1 MLAAAFSGEVVVG
14 WDHLNI
20 SVDSVY
26 EVVALSR
33 GFIDD
38 LALDVLGKTVV
49 SKIGSI
55 LFVGA
60 AAFLFK
66 GGSHFQI

>member
-26 EVVALSR
+26 EVVALSG

-49 SKIGSI
+49 SKIGSV
-55 LFVGA
+55 LFVGT